1 MGYVRPNMGTNVHMS
16 TLSTLGMRL
25 HEVRSRLGYP
35 QSKVAAAIGIAD
47 RSYKNYEAGKR
58 ELPLSTAIAF
68 CEAFRVD
75 LQWLLLGK
83 PSLNEGQAKQLF
95 EDSVLAVL
103 AESERQGK
111 SLSHAKTAKACAFL
125 ATLCLASGA
134 EPASKVGEVME
145 LME

>member
-1 MGYVRPNMGTNVHMS
+1 
-16 TLSTLGMRL
+16 MRL

-47 RSYKNYEAGKR
+47 RTYKNYEAGKR
-58 ELPLSTAIAF
+58 ELPLLTALAF
-68 CEAFRVD
+68 CEVFDVD

-83 PSLNEGQAKQLF
+83 PSLNEIRAKQLF

-103 AESERQGK
+103 TETERQGK
-111 SLSHAKTAKACAFL
+111 TLAHAKTAKACAFL

-134 EPASKVGEVME
+134 DPRSKVTDILE
-145 LME
+145 LIE